1 MKTEYKT
8 FEARVK
14 AGLKGEAKL
23 ADIEA
28 DILAAD
34 ILPLQDS
41 KGVIDK
47 SGPGFKALSARAFKV
62 AAAWYCGEARVI
74 DGKVYQPAELKAA
87 IDKKNVGHVARSG
100 ALSGI
105 RVKAFRWTGKLLI
118 AHEAKVAAEKAAAK
132 GESTSKAPSGKV
144 AVALKR
150 SKAAKGKPAAKP
162 AAPASVP
169 VLSEALRDAIA
180 KLKPQS
186 RIAAANQVMDY
197 MRNIVS
203 EARTAMDAKPRIA
216 KPAKVTKAAAPAP
229 VAVQ

>member
-41 KGVIDK
+41 KGLIDK

-87 IDKKNVGHVARSG
+87 IDKKNVGHAARSG

-118 AHEAKVAAEKAAAK
+118 AHEAKVAADAAAAK

-216 KPAKVTKAAAPAP
+216 KPAKVAKAAAPAP
-229 VAVQ
+229 AAVQ

>member
-41 KGVIDK
+41 KGLIDK

-118 AHEAKVAAEKAAAK
+118 AHEAKKAAEAAAAK